1 MVGGVTEKEA
11 WIDTENE
18 YGALFCGPEVH
29 CSGAVG
35 VVMQGP
41 LVMRHILLQS
51 GRPAGRRMTVTE
63 AAGNVILALENRP
76 VHDSV
81 SVRGLTAAATN
92 PQYLSGTSG

>member
-1 MVGGVTEKEA
+1 MGGVTEKDA

-18 YGALFCGPEVH
+18 YGALFCGTDVH
-29 CSGAVG
+29 CNGAVG

-51 GRPAGRRMTVTE
+51 GRPAGRTMIVTE
-63 AAGNVILALENRP
+63 AADNVILALDNRP

-81 SVRGLTAAATN
+81 RM
-92 PQYLSGTSG
+92 